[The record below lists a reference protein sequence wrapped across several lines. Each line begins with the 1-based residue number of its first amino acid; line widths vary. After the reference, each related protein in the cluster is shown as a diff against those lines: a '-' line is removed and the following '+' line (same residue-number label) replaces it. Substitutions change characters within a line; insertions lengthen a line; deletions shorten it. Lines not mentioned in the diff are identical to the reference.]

1 MDIGKQAYNF
11 PNLSVIYTSISR
23 QYGDAA
29 IDFGGKDK
37 NVGIIEER
45 KRKKVRKKR
54 GMDGGKDEAKIYK
67 SLTIIDCFLCS
78 ILSFR
83 PHIM

>member
-37 NVGIIEER
+37 RGDDEEKR
-45 KRKKVRKKR
+45 KRQR
-54 GMDGGKDEAKIYK
+54 MDGGKDEAKIYK

-83 PHIM
+83 PP

>member
-1 MDIGKQAYNF
+1 LDIGKQAYNF

-37 NVGIIEER
+37 RGDDRE
-45 KRKKVRKKR
+45 KRKEQKKEVRR
-54 GMDGGKDEAKIYK
+54 DGEAKMRRK
-67 SLTIIDCFLCS
+67 FTN
-78 ILSFR
+78 
-83 PHIM
+83 H

>member
-11 PNLSVIYTSISR
+11 LNLSVIYTSISR

-37 NVGIIEER
+37 NVGMIEKKEKKKGMER
-45 KRKKVRKKR
+45 
-54 GMDGGKDEAKIYK
+54 GKDEAKIYK